1 MMKRLSSFANPAPSP
16 PMPANPTPTASN
28 STIVELKSGSI
39 TLPILKVY
47 SSDLTEIETQLQK
60 KLGSAP
66 EFFRHA
72 PIIIDFGD
80 MPDDMKAHL
89 DFSGFLKIL
98 QIHTLAPVGIR
109 GGSAAHQKAA
119 QAEKIP
125 VLADV
130 RSESPPAAQ
139 PKPAPKRTIPPPRPI
154 TATTKIID
162 HPVRSGQRIYATGG
176 DLIVMAQVSPGA
188 EIMAD
193 GNIHVYGT
201 LKGRALAGVQGNLEA
216 RIFCSDLQAQL
227 IAIGGH
233 YRTSESEDDALKG
246 QLVQVYLR
254 DETLTVDPL

>member
-1 MMKRLSSFANPAPSP
+1 
-16 PMPANPTPTASN
+16 MPANPTPNASP

-47 SSDLTEIETQLQK
+47 SEDLMEIETKLQQ

-72 PIIIDFGD
+72 PIIIDLGD
-80 MPDDMKAHL
+80 MPDGMKSHL

-98 QIHTLAPVGIR
+98 QIHMLAPVGLR
-109 GGSAAHQKAA
+109 GGNAAQQKAA
-119 QAEKIP
+119 RAENIP
-125 VLADV
+125 VLAEV
-130 RSESPPAAQ
+130 RTESPPAAQ
-139 PKPAPKRTIPPPRPI
+139 PKPVPNRSVPPPRPVM
-154 TATTKIID
+154 ATTRIID
-162 HPVRSGQRIYATGG
+162 HPVRSGQRIYAVGG

-193 GNIHVYGT
+193 GNIHVYGA

-233 YRTSESEDDALKG
+233 YRTSESEDDHLKG
-246 QLVQVYLR
+246 KLVQVFLR
-254 DETLTVDPL
+254 DESLVVEPLRP